1 MIFREVSAGR
11 VYLQRTQQILH
22 QTAFEKFMATFKELT
37 DFFQQVGAADV
48 SHTTKSYLA
57 HAIAVHGDL
66 RKWGCDEELQ
76 NVGLFHSIYGTERF
90 QRFTLP
96 LERRDEVK
104 ALIGERAEWLSYLNC
119 AMDRAHFDNEIL
131 KEDDPE
137 GFLDRYTGE
146 VIKLSSQDE
155 ADLNTV
161 HLCDWLEQV
170 GRSKDWNYRRAVYR
184 RLAERLGGVA
194 LESYDAVY
202 ASESA

>member
-1 MIFREVSAGR
+1 
-11 VYLQRTQQILH
+11 
-22 QTAFEKFMATFKELT
+22 MATFKELT

-57 HAIAVHGDL
+57 HAISVHGDL
-66 RKWGCDEELQ
+66 KKWGCDEDLQ

-96 LERRDEVK
+96 LERRNEVK

-119 AMDRAHFDNEIL
+119 AMDREHFDREAL
-131 KEDDPE
+131 KDGGAE

-146 VIKLSSQDE
+146 VIKLSPQDE
-155 ADLNTV
+155 ADLNTI

-184 RLAERLGGVA
+184 KLAVQLGGIA
-194 LESYDAVY
+194 LEAY
-202 ASESA
+202 AAAYANESGL